1 MACVAGITKDVVDYI
16 MDSFIDVDYIRGVAA
31 KLNNIADAQVEN
43 WIAALET
50 EMQGGEAGY
59 KCLLISFCLS
69 TIVN

>member
-43 WIAALET
+43 WIAAL
-50 EMQGGEAGY
+50 
-59 KCLLISFCLS
+59 
-69 TIVN
+69 